1 MPINFENIKIVAFD
15 ADDTLWENEN
25 FFRDAEKEFYQLLRE
40 YGNPQ
45 FLEQKLFRTEVG
57 HLSLYGYAIKSF
69 ILSMIETALSVSKNQ
84 VSSEITNQ
92 ILLIGKRMLAHPV
105 LLLPEVENCLKHF
118 QLQDYQIIL
127 ATKGDI
133 LDQERKLKQSG
144 LSSYFHHIEVMTE
157 KKTENYQS
165 LFDRLNAKAEEFLMI
180 GNSLKSD
187 VIPVIELGGQAI
199 HVPYRT
205 TWSHESVK
213 DSELIGLD
221 YLQIKSLG
229 ELIS

>member
-1 MPINFENIKIVAFD
+1 MPINFEKIKVIAFD

-25 FFRDAEKEFYQLLRE
+25 FFRDAEKEFYLLLDQ
-40 YGNPQ
+40 YGKAD

-57 HLSLYGYAIKSF
+57 HLGLYGYGIKSF
-69 ILSMIETALSVSKNQ
+69 ILSMIETALTVSKHK
-84 VSSEITNQ
+84 VSGEIINQ

-105 LLLPEVENCLKHF
+105 LILPEVENCLKYF
-118 QLQDYQIIL
+118 QSQNYQLIL

-144 LSSYFHHIEVMTE
+144 LSSYFHQIEVMTE

-165 LFDRLNAKAEEFLMI
+165 LFDRLNTKAEEFLMI

-199 HVPYRT
+199 YVPYRT

-221 YLQIKSLG
+221 YLHIKSLG